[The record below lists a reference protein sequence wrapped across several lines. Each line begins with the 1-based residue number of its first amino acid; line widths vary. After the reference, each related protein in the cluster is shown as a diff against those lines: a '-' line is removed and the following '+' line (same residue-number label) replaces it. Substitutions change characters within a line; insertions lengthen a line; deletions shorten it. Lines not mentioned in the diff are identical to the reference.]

1 MKKSFL
7 SILCILASLAATQA
21 LAVGDPKAGQ
31 AKVAVCAGCHG
42 TDGNSMVPS
51 FPKLAGVGEK
61 YMTEQL
67 RNVKSGERVIL
78 EMTGILSFSS
88 DQDLQDM
95 AAYYDSQTRLISGAS
110 NIDLIGV
117 SGPKEALAYG
127 ENIYRAG
134 NMKTG
139 VAACIGCHSPSGSG
153 NNPAGYPAL
162 GGQYAGYIEKQL
174 LGYRRGERAS
184 GANALI
190 MRGVAANLSDKEIKA
205 VANYIAGLN

>member
-7 SILCILASLAATQA
+7 SILCILVSLVTTQVSAA
-21 LAVGDPKAGQ
+21 GDAAAGKTKA
-31 AKVAVCAGCHG
+31 AICAGCHG
-42 TDGNSMVPS
+42 ADGNSMVPS
-51 FPKLAGVGEK
+51 FPKLAGLGEK

-67 RNVKSGERVIL
+67 RNMKSGERVVL
-78 EMTGILSFSS
+78 EMTGILNFSS

-110 NIDLIGV
+110 EIELIGI
-117 SGPKEALAYG
+117 SSPEEALSYG
-127 ENIYRAG
+127 ENVYRGG

-162 GGQYAGYIEKQL
+162 GGQYAGYIEEQL
-174 LGYRRGERAS
+174 LAYRRGERNS
-184 GANALI
+184 GSNALI

-205 VANYIAGLN
+205 VANYIQGLN